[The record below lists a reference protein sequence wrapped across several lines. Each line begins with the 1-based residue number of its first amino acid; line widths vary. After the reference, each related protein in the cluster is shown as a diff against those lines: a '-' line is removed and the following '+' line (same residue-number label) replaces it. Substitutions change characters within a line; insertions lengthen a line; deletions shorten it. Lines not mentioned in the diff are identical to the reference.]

1 MTCRLLLLV
10 LPLHLHAGRL
20 SSEIAEGWG
29 GGAPAHNYCG
39 DSVPFAENRKGHN
52 RAENRGH
59 DCKCPQNK
67 QLTGASRACISST
80 SEKFRKFSGTE
91 LKGQGCYCRT
101 VSNTL
106 EYEDTALLGML
117 TSPSMEV
124 QEYGLVRIG
133 SKLISTDSARTRA
146 RKMGFIGPITD
157 FLGPKGNEEL
167 KVKAVAA
174 LQNVVQG
181 NTQSVN
187 EACRLKAATYLG
199 QLLEKKKRN
208 DLDVSTAVKVLNL
221 MQLFVE
227 ATPEGK
233 QAVLAADTM
242 DVIFHMLDVEEKV
255 AKEAI
260 GVLQAIATT
269 PEVGQSN
276 TFVMERLAE
285 TLQNERASQTGKNYA
300 VKLLDSLA
308 LENADAL
315 SKIRTDGK
323 VIEALV
329 NTFTMKV
336 KGLGTDESFIAMK
349 ALSKMAGGELSPP
362 HEFQDNRKATI
373 LKSEGVLLRLLSI
386 ISSPDS
392 EFAMEEQAKKLLKLL
407 TSFEA
412 SDVIDELMR
421 ILKHN
426 RVEGRQLILEVSA
439 MGFENIKRGLKV
451 RLTNSLRYDELQGDT
466 ADMVEK
472 LLQEI

>member
-1 MTCRLLLLV
+1 
-10 LPLHLHAGRL
+10 
-20 SSEIAEGWG
+20 
-29 GGAPAHNYCG
+29 
-39 DSVPFAENRKGHN
+39 
-52 RAENRGH
+52 
-59 DCKCPQNK
+59 
-67 QLTGASRACISST
+67 
-80 SEKFRKFSGTE
+80 
-91 LKGQGCYCRT
+91 
-101 VSNTL
+101 
-106 EYEDTALLGML
+106 
-117 TSPSMEV
+117 
-124 QEYGLVRIG
+124 
-133 SKLISTDSARTRA
+133 
-146 RKMGFIGPITD
+146 MGFIGPITD

-285 TLQNERASQTGKNYA
+285 TLQNDRASSTGKQYA
-300 VKLLDSLA
+300 VKLLESLA

-315 SKIRTDGK
+315 SKIRTEGK
-323 VIEALV
+323 IIDALV

-336 KGLGTDESFIAMK
+336 KGLGTDESYIAMK
-349 ALSKMAGGELSPP
+349 ALSKMAGGELSAPK
-362 HEFQDNRKATI
+362 EFQDNRKATI
-373 LKSEGVLLRLLSI
+373 LKSEGVLLRLLNI

-392 EFAMEEQAKKLLKLL
+392 EFAMEEQAKKLLRLL

-421 ILKHN
+421 ILKAN

-439 MGFENIKRGLKV
+439 MGFENIRRGLKI
-451 RLTNSLRYDELQGDT
+451 RLTNSLRYDELDGEN